1 MLLACAADPEGN
13 DASDA
18 QLLDMIQ
25 ASVGCKI
32 DPLTIEPLNFPDEAR
47 REVINRGHARIRAL
61 HKGMG
66 Q

>member
-13 DASDA
+13 NASDA
-18 QLLDMIQ
+18 QLLGMIQ

-32 DPLTIEPLNFPDEAR
+32 EPLTIEPLNFPDAAR